1 MVGSFLLV
9 TMNKAS
15 LICWKRMGFLF
26 CHLFVKTSVIKN
38 IVLKMIFSGISTVNT
53 IRFYTKKLLKRKKGK
68 GYIMNSKRWIAL
80 IAAVV
85 LFVFSIGFRFTMEIA
100 STFMNDLFDFEED
113 FIEETLVEDGDMN
126 NRIAT
131 LSLNGEIMPTE
142 ASPFLAEDGFNE
154 GALLEQIEKAGE
166 DDTIKAILFQVDS
179 PGGDVGITA
188 HIHRKIVEMQEEF
201 DKPIYV
207 TMGSSAASGGYYVS
221 APADKIFAE
230 SSTLTGSI
238 GVIMQSINFSG
249 LLDKYGVD
257 FTTIKSAKH
266 KDIMSPA
273 REMTEEEEDIMQS
286 MVDEMYDEFID
297 VVVDGRDMDEGTVR
311 ELADGRVYTGN
322 QAEENG
328 LVDEVGN
335 YEDALDALKEDH
347 DLEDAAVVEYG
358 GDMDFLTTFGASVKG
373 FLNKDKLNFQSIQEM
388 IRESDQPR
396 AMYK

>member
-1 MVGSFLLV
+1 
-9 TMNKAS
+9 
-15 LICWKRMGFLF
+15 
-26 CHLFVKTSVIKN
+26 
-38 IVLKMIFSGISTVNT
+38 
-53 IRFYTKKLLKRKKGK
+53 
-68 GYIMNSKRWIAL
+68 MNSKRWIAL